1 METPTTVEGYPEI
14 DTLGKLKDE
23 IIRLKLDAN
32 REGESKLKT
41 LLGALV
47 NQVGLV
53 KEALVIEKMNEM
65 HTFATSEIEKKD
77 DSVNAKVVEVN

>member
-1 METPTTVEGYPEI
+1 M
-14 DTLGKLKDE
+14 KDE

-32 REGESKLKT
+32 RDESKLKT

-53 KEALVIEKMNEM
+53 KEALVIEKMNEL
-65 HTFATSEIEKKD
+65 HTMATSEIEKKD
-77 DSVNAKVVEVN
+77 DSANAKVVDFS